1 MRTRML
7 LSPVAAGALMIGCAG
22 GAGLPTDA
30 GSREAAPTDAPM
42 TRHDAMAD
50 AKKHDATS
58 GVDGSEGKADSG
70 ADAGRGTGIDAGR
83 DAASVKDTGA
93 DARADAGRDGGSGKD
108 ARTDTG
114 SRDAGRDSSSETDA
128 GARTDGRL
136 DAKASDSGER
146 DAKTLDAAVADAG
159 GACGATC
166 AANQACQNGSCV
178 YVDPASTVTCTFTTS
193 NDTTNPQCGPPCAL
207 PAPATITQ
215 VNVPVYITEGCTIA
229 DEVQSPETYGVVID
243 APRIWA
249 AWVAA
254 SGAGPGPGASLC
266 LGTWPITPSDLIA
279 EPDLSAPHSS
289 FSGSVILAG
298 DVASVTL
305 SGSVSPGD
313 VCGGVDWGCIYVSYS
328 CSGSATALL
337 SSCYTN
343 SGGCDPN
350 ATCTP
355 TGSTSNICTCNTGY
369 TGNGT
374 TCAPVPNPCL
384 ANNGGCD
391 PNATCT
397 DNLGTAECTCNTGY
411 TGNGTTCVAIP

>member
-266 LGTWPITPSDLIA
+266 LGTWPITPA
-279 EPDLSAPHSS
+279 
-289 FSGSVILAG
+289 
-298 DVASVTL
+298 TL
-305 SGSVSPGD
+305 SPSP
-313 VCGGVDWGCIYVSYS
+313 ISPRRTAR
-328 CSGSATALL
+328 SAGL
-337 SSCYTN
+337 SSLRATWPVSRSAGACRREMFAEAWTGAAYT
-343 SGGCDPN
+343 SRTAARARRQPFCP
-350 ATCTP
+350 AATP
-355 TGSTSNICTCNTGY
+355 TAAAAIQRNLHADGLHVEHLYVQHGLHRKRYDVRS
-369 TGNGT
+369 GT
-374 TCAPVPNPCL
+374 ESMPREQRRMRPERDL
-384 ANNGGCD
+384 HR
-391 PNATCT
+391 
-397 DNLGTAECTCNTGY
+397 
-411 TGNGTTCVAIP
+411 